1 MKKNYQLKYVSD
13 EVWEN
18 TPQPIKDKKNKY
30 YNLTGIIK
38 KREGKVERLKRELKS
53 TQELLKDNKIERNS
67 LLEEL
72 QEFSENYIPSVSPYQ
87 SMTNNFQWSVNVKI
101 GNVKKSP
108 YLGSDKK
115 VRKRVDEIKDIEM
128 FEPRMGQINDLRE
141 ELNEIIRNI
150 IQKNLTKDL
159 EKNFKSVQKKLK
171 ENKLKM
177 WDYLY

>member
-13 EVWEN
+13 EVWEK
-18 TPQPIKDKKNKY
+18 TPQPIQDKKKKY
-30 YNLTGIIK
+30 STLNGLIK
-38 KREGKVERLKRELKS
+38 RREGKIERLKKELKS
-53 TQELLKDNKIERNS
+53 TQELVRENKKERTS

-115 VRKRVDEIKDIEM
+115 VRKRVDEIKDMEV
-128 FEPRMGQINDLRE
+128 FEPKMGQIHDLRD